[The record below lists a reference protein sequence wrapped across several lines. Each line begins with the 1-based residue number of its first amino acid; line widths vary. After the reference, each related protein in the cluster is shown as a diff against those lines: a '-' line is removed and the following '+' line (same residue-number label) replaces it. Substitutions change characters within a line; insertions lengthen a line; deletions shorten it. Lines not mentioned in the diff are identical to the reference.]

1 MEDEPGYSGYACC
14 LCIPTDF
21 WGFNKGVGT
30 LSFFGISYAIANVAL
45 HSNAI
50 VTSNDTR
57 SDSDCERFR
66 CIGYGS
72 AVGRKKTICWI
83 ILVLVSDHRHR
94 VSAHIVDCASGQG
107 SLVSVAISLGV
118 LAYSRSREGKE

>member
-1 MEDEPGYSGYACC
+1 MRDESGQSSCACYC
-14 LCIPTDF
+14 CISTNLR
-21 WGFNKGVGT
+21 GFDEGIGA
-30 LSFFGISYAIANVAL
+30 LSFVGISNSIANVAL

-50 VTSNDTR
+50 VTCNDTR
-57 SDSDCERFR
+57 SDSDCERLR

-107 SLVSVAISLGV
+107 SLVSVAIYLGV